1 MKTSFKLAAVLTILT
16 AWGAP
21 AQSAGRMVPE
31 EGAVEVMLLREKSV
45 RDELKLTAAEAKK
58 LHDHCAAQ
66 WKKAKEVSELPEA
79 ERDKKFIEMTK
90 ENDKF
95 LDATLTKDQRKRL
108 QQIELQVAGLLCVDR
123 PHIAAKLKLTD
134 EQKTRADEL
143 QKEAR
148 DEMEELIHA
157 KSNEQKQEKLDELR
171 ATSKKRLL
179 ELLTDEQEKIW
190 KEMVGAPFQGK
201 FQFAAN

>member
-1 MKTSFKLAAVLTILT
+1 MKTSFNLAAVLGLL
-16 AWGAP
+16 AACVAP
-21 AQSAGRMVPE
+21 LSAAERMVPE
-31 EGAVEVMLLREKSV
+31 EGALEVMLLREKSV
-45 RDELKLTAAEAKK
+45 REDLKLSHSEADRI
-58 LHDHCAAQ
+58 HRHCDAQ
-66 WKKAKEVSELPEA
+66 WRKVQEASQLPEA
-79 ERDKKFIEMTK
+79 ERDKKFEEMTK
-90 ENDKF
+90 ENDRF
-95 LDATLTKDQRKRL
+95 LDKTLKKDQRKRL

-157 KSNEQKQEKLDELR
+157 DPSEQKQEKLDELR
-171 ATSKKRLL
+171 ATSRKRLL

-190 KEMVGAPFQGK
+190 KELVGAPFQGK